1 VQDDLPENSVAL
13 LYDPV
18 QTAMGSLTIKA
29 YRHIYHP
36 TTAEEAQVTHT
47 PRYLL
52 KHDSVTRIIPWLDRE
67 HCHVI

>member
-1 VQDDLPENSVAL
+1 MAL

-36 TTAEEAQVTHT
+36 TTAEEAQVRHT
-47 PRYLL
+47 PRDVSKYAC
-52 KHDSVTRIIPWLDRE
+52 DRNYP
-67 HCHVI
+67 VP